1 MAVEAFIA
9 GYRVLYTAPT
19 AEQVGAFW
27 SEVTNAL
34 APLVNI
40 GYLKKNESEN
50 FIELPGTIQRI
61 KAKTA
66 WNADSLRGDWAD
78 LLIMDEYQLTN
89 EDAWG
94 VVGMPMLMDRNGVAL
109 FIYTP
114 PSLRS
119 TGISKARDPRHAAKL
134 FKYAETHEGW
144 QAFHFTSHENPYISQ
159 EGLQILIRDMSK
171 QSYRQEILAEDDEVQ
186 LSWLVYKAFNETIR
200 KVDRFDIP
208 LHWPVSVGHDFGS
221 ANPAALFIAQ
231 AKMPLPSGAPPEMR
245 HGDYVV
251 FKEYLPGAGY
261 STARHVEEFKRIVKG
276 FEIIERR
283 TGGSH
288 GESEIRQGY
297 GAHGWPIM
305 ESQTR
310 HVKAQIERVI
320 GLMEL
325 NKLWIFNDLLNYLE
339 ELMNCLWKP
348 DEFGQATDTIL
359 HEERYHLCADARY
372 VMSEFPRD
380 TVIEEESETAAP
392 SFRL

>member
-144 QAFHFTSHENPYISQ
+144 QAFHFT
-159 EGLQILIRDMSK
+159 
-171 QSYRQEILAEDDEVQ
+171 
-186 LSWLVYKAFNETIR
+186 
-200 KVDRFDIP
+200 
-208 LHWPVSVGHDFGS
+208 
-221 ANPAALFIAQ
+221 
-231 AKMPLPSGAPPEMR
+231 
-245 HGDYVV
+245 
-251 FKEYLPGAGY
+251 
-261 STARHVEEFKRIVKG
+261 
-276 FEIIERR
+276 
-283 TGGSH
+283 
-288 GESEIRQGY
+288 
-297 GAHGWPIM
+297 
-305 ESQTR
+305 
-310 HVKAQIERVI
+310 
-320 GLMEL
+320 
-325 NKLWIFNDLLNYLE
+325 
-339 ELMNCLWKP
+339 
-348 DEFGQATDTIL
+348 
-359 HEERYHLCADARY
+359 
-372 VMSEFPRD
+372 
-380 TVIEEESETAAP
+380 
-392 SFRL
+392 